1 MTNLIACFM
10 LCFGGSFRSKFRRNG
25 FTLVELLVVIA
36 IIGVLIA
43 LLLPAVQAAREAA
56 RRMSCTNNLKQ
67 QVLGFHNYHDVHE
80 KFPMSPSWDNRW
92 GWTIPLLP
100 FIEQNAFYQNLDKN
114 VASWHANNWTLLT
127 RDPLPP
133 PCFLCPSD
141 PWNQELCE
149 EENFAAPNWK
159 IRQIDYAINTGD
171 YRNETGIGEV
181 ELNDLSNP
189 TGGSNG
195 YGLQLAMVNGLTR
208 PARGPMS
215 RYLWTANFSDI
226 TDGTANTFL
235 LGECI
240 GYLCIGQNFI
250 FQSSGTTAHPINY
263 QNEQLIKTPPTQ
275 SPTTNQQWDA
285 SYGFRSMH
293 SGGASFALCDGSVK
307 FVAESVDHAAYRAMA
322 SRAGGETLRIP

>member
-1 MTNLIACFM
+1 
-10 LCFGGSFRSKFRRNG
+10 
-25 FTLVELLVVIA
+25 VIA

-67 QVLGFHNYHDVHE
+67 QVLGFHNYHDIYE
-80 KFPMSPSWDNRW
+80 KFPMAPGLDRRW

-100 FIEQNAFYQNLDKN
+100 FVEQNAFYQNLDKN
-114 VASWHANNWTLLT
+114 VTSWHANNWPLLT

-133 PCFLCPSD
+133 SCFLCPSD

-149 EENFAAPNWK
+149 EQYFAAPTYK
-159 IRQIDYAINTGD
+159 IRQIDYAINIGD
-171 YRNETGIGEV
+171 YRSNTGVGEV
-181 ELNDLSNP
+181 EYTDPNNTS
-189 TGGSNG
+189 GSYDVYGQGSPHDNG
-195 YGLQLAMVNGLTR
+195 MR
-208 PARGPMS
+208 PARGPMG
-215 RYLWTANFSDI
+215 RYIWTANFSDI

-240 GYLCIGQNFI
+240 GYLCINQNFI
-250 FQSSGTTAHPINY
+250 TQSSAITAHPINY
-263 QNEQLIKTPPTQ
+263 QNEQLIANPPTQ
-275 SPTTNQQWDA
+275 ANPQWDA

-293 SGGASFALCDGSVK
+293 SGGASFGLCDGSVK
-307 FVAESVDHAAYRAMA
+307 FVAESVEHAAYRAMA